1 MQSRFMSFVEA
12 VTNIVVGYGLAV
24 LTQIVVFPLFG
35 LDTSL
40 SENLLIGGAFT
51 VISLIRSY
59 AVRRLFIAVG
69 TRS

>member
-1 MQSRFMSFVEA
+1 MSLVEA
-12 VTNIVVGYGLAV
+12 VTNIMVGYGLAV

-51 VISLIRSY
+51 VSSLFRSY
-59 AVRRLFIAVG
+59 ALRRLFIAVERRG
-69 TRS
+69 